1 MQPNIQ
7 NRTFFLGDNL
17 DFLPRINTECVDLIY
32 LDPPFNKKKK
42 FTAPIGS
49 AAEGAEFRDWFG
61 EQDIKDEWV
70 EEIRQEHPELHSF
83 LRGVREMGNS
93 YNYCY
98 LVYMAVRVVECHRIL
113 KPTGS
118 VYLHCDHTMSHFL
131 KLLMDCIFGEKQFR
145 NEIVWSYDKFLSSHK
160 KFFNRNNDVLLFYVK
175 SDKNVFH
182 TQFDARETTHSKRGY
197 VPQSFCKEIVIYKE
211 TEQNRDKIKKY
222 LERGYKPKYTNFKGV
237 PFAQVWS
244 IPKVGRSKEATKY
257 PSQKPLRLLER
268 IIQASSNPGDLVLD
282 PFCGCVT
289 ACVAAEKLG
298 RKWVGIDVGI
308 KAWKL
313 IEMRMK
319 KEVDEDVTRGEPRL
333 LRDPP
338 QRGMEDARVKK
349 YVYVMSNPAFRG
361 MYKVGIAENVEKRQ
375 AQFNTG
381 DPNRA
386 YQVEF
391 KLLTPHYKTLEKFI
405 HRKFGGNY
413 EWVPGKLEEIIQAM
427 KDYSPEQDDAIG
439 FDKKPDA

>member
-118 VYLHCDHTMSHFL
+118 VYLHCDHTMSAFL

-145 NEIVWSYDKFLSSHK
+145 NEIVWHYSAGHGPK
-160 KFFNRNNDVLLFYVK
+160 KDFRRKHDTIFRYSKTNDYMFNK
-175 SDKNVFH
+175 
-182 TQFDARETTHSKRGY
+182 QFDPYPEDYEYKHEFRFTDEEGRLYRKNRRKDPAGQDKRFYWDDG
-197 VPQSFCKEIVIYKE
+197 VACDTVWTFL
-211 TEQNRDKIKKY
+211 RAKKW
-222 LERGYKPKYTNFKGV
+222 N
-237 PFAQVWS
+237 Q
-244 IPKVGRSKEATKY
+244 IPSTSKERTNY
-257 PSQKPLRLLER
+257 PTQKPLALLER
-268 IIQASSNPGDLVLD
+268 IVKASSNKGDLVLD

-289 ACVAAEKLG
+289 ACIAAEKLG
-298 RKWVGIDVGI
+298 RKWVGIDISI
-308 KAWKL
+308 KAWKF
-313 IEMRMK
+313 IELRLK
-319 KEVDEDVTRGEPRL
+319 EEVDEDVTRGEPRL

-439 FDKKPDA
+439 FDKNS